1 MFYNVL
7 TIRNG
12 QLKSPEWDLNC
23 LLERLG
29 ETVDQWVGAS
39 DKTGSCFSSSSSNQP
54 YLSTT
59 KKPFHL
65 TEKRPTYLPT
75 YLPPFK
81 G

>member
-1 MFYNVL
+1 MYSYYKAISILYNVL

-59 KKPFHL
+59 KNL
-65 TEKRPTYLPT
+65 ST
-75 YLPPFK
+75 
-81 G
+81 